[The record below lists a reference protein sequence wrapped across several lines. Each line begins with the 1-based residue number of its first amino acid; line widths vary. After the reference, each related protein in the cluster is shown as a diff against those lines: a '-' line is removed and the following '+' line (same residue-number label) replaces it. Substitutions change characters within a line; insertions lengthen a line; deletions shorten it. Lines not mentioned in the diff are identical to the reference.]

1 MSATLSVVVTT
12 YNRPAKLLRFL
23 ESVAEQS
30 MKPDE
35 VIVINDGSTADYSES
50 KHFIQSADNI
60 QWVDQ
65 ENAGVSAARNHGA
78 SKATG
83 EFIAFCDDD
92 DYWLPEHLS
101 ILGRAIEQSNQ
112 APGLYHTQRRELR
125 GNQYSDPPVYERP
138 AGWTWQE
145 HYITLG
151 EMIPS
156 ATCMHRDI
164 IQFSP
169 FPVGIKYAE
178 DHEQRLIALS
188 RYPCFPLPE
197 RTVIMDRTDE
207 SATNTSATNLASIY
221 TARFRH
227 MLNHQA
233 IRPYVRRKIR
243 NRALYR
249 WTSLELTEIS
259 QTNPRHFL
267 KAWLKSLFLVKSE
280 GNLKTWALQFIWH
293 IIRRSSNYTI
303 YK

>member
-1 MSATLSVVVTT
+1 MKSTTISVVVTT
-12 YNRPAKLLRFL
+12 YNRPQKLLRCL
-23 ESVAEQS
+23 KAVVSQTTQ
-30 MKPDE
+30 PLD
-35 VIVINDGSTADYSES
+35 VIVINDGSSADYSACID
-50 KHFIQSADNI
+50 FIQLHPFISHI
-60 QWVDQ
+60 QQ
-65 ENAGVSAARNHGA
+65 QNAGVSAARNHGA

-125 GNQYSDPPVYERP
+125 GNQYSDPPVYDRP

-188 RYPCFPLPE
+188 RYPCFPIPE

-207 SATNTSATNLASIY
+207 SATNTSATNLSSIY
-221 TARFRH
+221 TERFKH

-249 WTSLELTEIS
+249 WTSLELIEIS

-267 KAWLKSLFLVKSE
+267 KAWFKSLFLVKSA
-280 GNLKTWALQFIWH
+280 GNLKTWALQFVWH
-293 IIRRSSNYTI
+293 IQR
-303 YK
+303 